1 MTPVDPVFAQ
11 WLMDPARFHV
21 AEDAALKARW
31 GETAETSERV
41 TTIAVKADA
50 EAEADR
56 QLAFM
61 GGPLVE
67 DEHLLIGQWAEY
79 LGRVIT
85 LSIDRLGYDA
95 GIDVFVVAVEDDR
108 ATGTSRVRV
117 LRRL

>member
-11 WLMDPARFHV
+11 WLMEAARCHV

-41 TTIAVKADA
+41 TTLAVKADA
-50 EAEADR
+50 EAEAAR
-56 QLAFM
+56 QLAFL

-67 DEHLLIGQWAEY
+67 DEHLLIGQWGKY
-79 LGRVIT
+79 LGQVIT
-85 LSIDRLGYDA
+85 LSIDKFGYDA
-95 GIDVFVVAVEDDR
+95 GIDVFVIGAEDDR